1 MQFALLPHLL
11 HLKVF
16 MIKKKHDFHALVTSK
31 FFVDSRYSKDDP
43 VSISIISDNEF
54 WNDCLIVVNI
64 MAPFML
70 RLRIVDCDERPLIGY
85 VYKGMYRPPMD
96 IKKTIQALSKYYK
109 AILESTTA

>member
-16 MIKKKHDFHALVTSK
+16 MIKKKKHDFHALVTSK
-31 FFVDSRYSKDDP
+31 FFVDSRYSKDNQ

-64 MAPFML
+64 MAPLML
-70 RLRIVDCDERPLIGY
+70 
-85 VYKGMYRPPMD
+85 
-96 IKKTIQALSKYYK
+96 
-109 AILESTTA
+109 